1 MEAATPNKP
10 KKYEVV
16 EYPEQKVDNLEEKIQ
31 KSQSLFETLS
41 MEDQGKYNQSY
52 AEFVQKAK
60 ALGFDQVE
68 SYDIFI
74 VDKEEINGAQAGFTT
89 TTKGNNYVELS
100 WQYITKKP
108 KNAIIKAMFH
118 ELVGHCLS
126 SKNSRKV
133 SENLEVRTVGLAF
146 TRFELSKYYEVTRK
160 SFKDIQEKLAEQHAA
175 NTISKI
181 LKMPQT
187 SLLPLL
193 SDEDIAI
200 INAARIVLKMPDED
214 DLFHLART
222 MSSNYERYK
231 KDIEDELNGK
241 RKAGLILSEGV
252 TDYLAINMT
261 TDDEDER
268 FELIEDSSYAKY
280 VLPIVDMGSHLLELN
295 PANLQA
301 WDDCL
306 YDARLTGQPYKI
318 IKFLKDKTGVSI
330 TPKELFSLDFS
341 KILGIKEENKLDIAN

>member
-1 MEAATPNKP
+1 LAVHI
-10 KKYEVV
+10 KK
-16 EYPEQKVDNLEEKIQ
+16 K
-31 KSQSLFETLS
+31 
-41 MEDQGKYNQSY
+41 
-52 AEFVQKAK
+52 
-60 ALGFDQVE
+60 
-68 SYDIFI
+68 
-74 VDKEEINGAQAGFTT
+74 
-89 TTKGNNYVELS
+89 
-100 WQYITKKP
+100 
-108 KNAIIKAMFH
+108 KNAIIKAVFH

-146 TRFELSKYYEVTRK
+146 NSFKLSKYYEVTRK
-160 SFKDIQEKLAEQHAA
+160 SFKDIQEKVAEQHAA
-175 NTISKI
+175 NTISRI

-214 DLFHLART
+214 DLFHLVRT
-222 MSSNYERYK
+222 ISSNYEYYK
-231 KDIEDELNGK
+231 KDIEEELNGK
-241 RKAGLILSEGV
+241 RKAGLILNEGV

-261 TDDEDER
+261 TDDEEER
-268 FELIEDSSYAKY
+268 FELIEDSSYMQY
-280 VLPIVDMGSHLLELN
+280 ILPIVNMGSYLIELD

-318 IKFLKDKTGVSI
+318 IKFLKDKTGISI
-330 TPKELFSLDFS
+330 NPKELFALDFS
-341 KILGIKEENKLDIAN
+341 KILKEEVKNNIDNP